1 MPVHP
6 APEPSPLPAGTLGL
20 VVLAAGRGERFGRDK
35 VWLPMRGQ
43 PLLVHCLR
51 ALAAPPVA
59 RVALVVSAEHLPDAQ
74 ALSSSLPLP
83 AVAVVGGARRQDS
96 VANGLQALG
105 ACDWVAVH
113 DAARPLATRDL
124 LLRTWR
130 AAQTTGAAIAAV
142 PQTETV
148 KRVRDGQ
155 VVETLPRAELWAVQ
169 TPQVFRTDLLRRAHA
184 TIADDVTDDAA
195 LVERLGVTVRIAEG
209 SYANIKVTTPDDLA
223 LAAFL
228 WQQQESGSLD

>member
-1 MPVHP
+1 MSVHT
-6 APEPSPLPAGTLGL
+6 APETSPLPAGTLGL

-35 VWLPMRGQ
+35 VWLPLRGQ

-51 ALAAPPVA
+51 ALAASPVA
-59 RVALVVSAEHLPDAQ
+59 RVALVVSAERLPEAQ
-74 ALSSSLPLP
+74 ALASSVPLP
-83 AVAVVGGARRQDS
+83 TVAVVGGARRQDS

-113 DAARPLATRDL
+113 DAARPLATQEL

-130 AAQTTGAAIAAV
+130 AAQTTGAAIAAI

-155 VVETLPRAELWAVQ
+155 VIETLPRAELWAVQ
-169 TPQVFRTDLLRRAHA
+169 TPQVFRTDLLLRAHA

-195 LVERLGVTVRIAEG
+195 LVERLGVTVRIVEG
-209 SYANIKVTTPDDLA
+209 SYANIKVTMPHDLA

-228 WQQQESGSLD
+228 WQRQESGSLD